1 MEIHQEGIRFTPCKL
16 YKRGELNEELLQVM
30 MTNVRQPEQ
39 NWGDLKAFIGA
50 MNTGERKV
58 KEMVEKFGVDV
69 FRRGTEDLM
78 DYAEHQ
84 AQEILRSIPNGV
96 SRIHRRRSDTERNF
110 AAWRSHSGLRATA
123 DSTLPAPT
131 RSLPPRST
139 CRQAARITR

>member
-1 MEIHQEGIRFTPCKL
+1 MWKPVFHEGELVAFSCGHIHNTDIGGAVPASLSRTLVEIHQEGIRFTPTKL

-39 NWGDLKAFIGA
+39 NWGDLKAFVGA

-58 KEMVEKFGVDV
+58 KEMVEKFGVDI

-84 AQEILRSIPNGV
+84 AREILRSIPDGEYFF
-96 SRIHRRRSDTERNF
+96 SDYTDEYSDT
-110 AAWRSHSGLRATA
+110 
-123 DSTLPAPT
+123 
-131 RSLPPRST
+131 
-139 CRQAARITR
+139 

>member
-1 MEIHQEGIRFTPCKL
+1 
-16 YKRGELNEELLQVM
+16 

-39 NWGDLKAFIGA
+39 NWGDLKAFVGA

-84 AQEILRSIPNGV
+84 AREILRSIRTANISSQTTP
-96 SRIHRRRSDTERNF
+96 SRIPTLSDTP
-110 AAWRSHSGLRATA
+110 AAWRSPCASRTTQRTSTSPDPTHSSPLR
-123 DSTLPAPT
+123 
-131 RSLPPRST
+131 
-139 CRQAARITR
+139 